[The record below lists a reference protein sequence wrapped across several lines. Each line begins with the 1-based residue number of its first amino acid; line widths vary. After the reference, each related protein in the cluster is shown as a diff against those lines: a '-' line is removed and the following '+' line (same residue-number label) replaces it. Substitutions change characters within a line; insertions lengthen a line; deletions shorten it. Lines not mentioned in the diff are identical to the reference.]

1 MVHPPRDYQPHLD
14 GLRAIAVLA
23 VIVFHAGLGLP
34 GGFVGVDA
42 FFVISGYLILGQVW
56 KALADGTWS
65 LADFWRRRLRRI
77 VPAVTVVTAVTLL
90 ASYWWM
96 PPDALRK
103 AAEIGLAQQVAAANV
118 WLWFTANSYFAHE
131 NHWQPLLHLWSLG
144 VEEQFYLVAPLLLWL
159 LFRLGRKVAFAG
171 LALAAAASF
180 VTSIAITP
188 TRPFDAF
195 YLPHARLWELT
206 LGGLFAIAV
215 HEGWWPRLRAARG
228 TFAVCGALLLVG
240 SMVWFTERT
249 AIPGAMAMLPC
260 LGALLLIAAGQGDPD
275 HAAAR
280 RLAHPLLRYVGLRS
294 YSLYLWHWPCLV
306 VLAMRCEDQ
315 VVAKVLAIAATFVGA
330 ELSYRFV
337 EQPLRKAPS
346 GDRLWRVLLATL
358 LAGAALGLACYGLVT
373 SGGAPERA
381 PALYD
386 HAPKPFQSGQPYDPT
401 KRGWNLQHRTLSFF
415 EVREVGRADRQPTDF
430 VVFGDSHAR
439 FATRLFD
446 DLGHELGAR
455 GLVVARFGVAP
466 VAGAWQAQSG
476 IPADHPG
483 YAWSREGLEFVL
495 AQQPRLVLLMARWAG
510 YLRFWLDD
518 NSLLVLGPRLTDG
531 DEQAKA
537 IAALG
542 IGLREVV
549 ATLRSRGIAV
559 AFVGQP
565 PEQPN
570 RHADLFRHLRFGYP
584 QKPVGD
590 AQWRLPASLQARLQ
604 QELGPAS
611 DAVRWLLPQ
620 LPESPSDLVFWDG
633 AAVYW
638 DEDHLSLH
646 GMRKLL
652 AEPCRNVLREVLQT
666 PR

>member
-1 MVHPPRDYQPHLD
+1 MVNPPRDYQPHLD

-23 VIVFHAGLGLP
+23 VIAFHAGLGLP

-56 KALADGTWS
+56 KSLAERSWS

-90 ASYWWM
+90 TSYWWL
-96 PPDALRK
+96 PPEALEK
-103 AAEIGLAQQVAAANV
+103 AAQIGLAQQVAAANV
-118 WLWFTANSYFAHE
+118 MLWATANSYFAHE

-144 VEEQFYLVAPLLLWL
+144 VEEQFYLVAPLVLWS
-159 LFRLGRKVAFAG
+159 LFALGRKVAFAG
-171 LALAAAASF
+171 LALVAAASLAI
-180 VTSIAITP
+180 SIAITP
-188 TRPFDAF
+188 TQPFAAF

-215 HEGWWPRLRAARG
+215 HEGWWPRLRAARR
-228 TFAVCGALLLVG
+228 TFAVAGAVLLVG
-240 SMVWFTERT
+240 SMLLFTERT
-249 AIPGAMAMLPC
+249 AIPGALAMVPC
-260 LGALLLIAAGQGDPD
+260 LGALLLIAAGQGQPD
-275 HAAAR
+275 QPVAR
-280 RLAHPLLRYVGLRS
+280 ALSHPLLRYVGLRS

-306 VLAMRCEDQ
+306 VLGMRCADPT
-315 VVAKVLAIAATFVGA
+315 VAKVLAIVATFVGA
-330 ELSYRFV
+330 ELSYRCV
-337 EQPLRKAPS
+337 EQPLRKAPA

-358 LAGAALGLACYGLVT
+358 LASAALAYASYGLWT
-373 SGGAPERA
+373 SHGAPERA

-386 HAPKPFQSGQPYDPT
+386 HAPKPFQAGRPYDPA

-415 EVREVGRADRQPTDF
+415 EVREVGPAERQPTDF

-476 IPADHPG
+476 VPADHPG
-483 YAWSREGLEFVL
+483 YAWSREALEFVF
-495 AQQPRLVLLMARWAG
+495 AQQPRVVLLMARWSG

-518 NSLLVLGPRLTDG
+518 NSLLVLGPRLTEG
-531 DEQAKA
+531 EQQDRA

-542 IGLREVV
+542 LGLREVV
-549 ATLRSRGIAV
+549 AALHVRGIAV
-559 AFVGQP
+559 AFVVQP

-570 RHADLFRHLRFGYP
+570 RHADLFRHLRFGFP
-584 QKPVGD
+584 QKPVTD
-590 AQWRLPASLQARLQ
+590 AQWQLPTTLLARLQ
-604 QELGPAS
+604 RELGPTS
-611 DAVRWLLPQ
+611 DTVRWLLPE
-620 LPESPSDLVFWDG
+620 LPAQPAELVFWDG
-633 AAVYW
+633 ASVYW

-646 GMRKLL
+646 GLRKLL
-652 AEPCRNVLREVLQT
+652 AEPCRAVLREALQP